1 MHAYHQIPV
10 EPTDIN
16 KTAITT
22 PFGLFEFKRMPF
34 GLRNAAQTF
43 QRFMDQVL
51 RGMEFC
57 YVYIDDVLVAS
68 STPEEHKEH
77 LHLVFQRFEQ
87 FGIVINPTKCLLGVS
102 ELHFL
107 GHHVTQQGV
116 SPLPEQV
123 QVIRK
128 FPLPTT
134 LRQLR
139 EFLGLVNF
147 YHRFIPHCAT
157 ILSPLNALLKS
168 TATNSRSLQWTTT
181 ATSAFKEIKDALA
194 KQHCWYIPSQ
204 MPPSM

>member
-147 YHRFIPHCAT
+147 YHRFIPHCPT

-194 KQHCWYIPSQ
+194 KQHCWYISSQ